1 MSNSSFKLSALAIA
15 CGLALSA
22 CSSGGGDAPSVKPTP
37 TVPGASNPAPGQ
49 GGKVETP
56 SSGQN
61 GSSVP
66 TPPGAGGSAGSEST
80 TPPSHNH
87 HEGGSAGSESMT
99 PPNHNHHEGG
109 SAGSESTTPP
119 NHNHHEGGSA
129 GSESTTP
136 PNHNHHEGGS
146 AGSESTTPPNHN
158 HHEGGSAGS
167 ESTTPP
173 SHNHHEG
180 GSAGSESTTPPNHNH
195 HEGSSTGGNTT
206 QPSSADKAYDAAKAK
221 FEESW
226 GKGAKGNDY
235 SAQQIDSKDDFL
247 AGQKTELEGST
258 SAYKAAAKKAV
269 EGKYATEADRK
280 AAVEA
285 AEEAK
290 EKAGQYLSGIERD
303 RKVAE
308 QWKTTAEKALA
319 EAEKMLVAKPDD
331 ATAKEYKEKAEA
343 LKIRADQFLKKY
355 QTADAQALKTEAERL
370 ATEAN
375 ATTVKTADTSTK
387 PAPEAGDQ
395 DSGDQDS
402 DDQDSDDQDSDDQDS
417 GSQGGAST
425 HPANPKPSA
434 PAASPLKTGELG
446 EKYFYGEGEI
456 TKLVI
461 NGETIDLT
469 VANERLSSRAQLWTD
484 FGKIITSKGFEN
496 LIYGAAK
503 LADGSY
509 ALFVQGKLSDS
520 LPTGTATYSGDVLN
534 FRSRNLTEGNWFDE
548 GNSFRTLGSF
558 TATVDFARKSLNGE
572 INSRDGL
579 FMGTQGF
586 EGRLDGSR
594 FTGTWKNGEK
604 GSISG
609 GFYGANAAEM
619 AGRYSYV
626 KDAPEKAGKWTNN
639 SFGVF
644 GGKKA
649 Q

>member
-66 TPPGAGGSAGSEST
+66 TTPGA
-80 TPPSHNH
+80 
-87 HEGGSAGSESMT
+87 
-99 PPNHNHHEGG
+99 
-109 SAGSESTTPP
+109 
-119 NHNHHEGGSA
+119 
-129 GSESTTP
+129 
-136 PNHNHHEGGS
+136 GGS

-180 GSAGSESTTPPNHNH
+180 GSAGSESTTPPSHNHHEGGSAGSESTTPPNHNH
-195 HEGSSTGGNTT
+195 HEGSPTGGDTT
-206 QPSSADKAYDAAKAK
+206 QPPSADKAYDAAKAK

-235 SAQQIDSKDDFL
+235 SAQQIDSKDEFL

-258 SAYKAAAKKAV
+258 SAYEAAAKKAM
-269 EGKYATEADRK
+269 EGKYTTEADRK
-280 AAVEA
+280 AAVKA

-290 EKAGQYLSGIERD
+290 EKAGQYLSNIERT
-303 RKVAE
+303 RKDAE
-308 QWKTTAEKALA
+308 QWKTSAEKALA

-343 LKIRADQFLKKY
+343 LKTRADQFLKKY
-355 QTADAQALKTEAERL
+355 QTADAQALKTKAERL
-370 ATEAN
+370 VTEVN
-375 ATTVKTADTSTK
+375 ATTVKTADTPTTSA
-387 PAPEAGDQ
+387 PAAGDQ

-402 DDQDSDDQDSDDQDS
+402 DGQDSDGQDSDGQDS

-425 HPANPKPSA
+425 PSANPKPSA
-434 PAASPLKTGELG
+434 PAASPLKIGELG

-469 VANERLSSRAQLWTD
+469 VANERLSSRTQLWTD

-520 LPTGTATYSGDVLN
+520 LPSGTATYKGDVLH
-534 FRSRNLTEGNWFDE
+534 FRSRNLTEGENWFSE
-548 GNSFRTLGSF
+548 GNTLRSAGSF
-558 TATVDFARKSLNGE
+558 TAEVNFAGKSLNGK
-572 INSRDGL
+572 INSGDGS
-579 FMGTQGF
+579 FMGTQEFKGS
-586 EGRLDGSR
+586 LDGSR

>member
-66 TPPGAGGSAGSEST
+66 TTPGVGGSAGSESTTPPNHNHHEGGSAGNESTTPPNHNHHEGGSAGNESTTPPKHNHHEGGSAGNEST

-87 HEGGSAGSESMT
+87 HEGGSAG
-99 PPNHNHHEGG
+99 N
-109 SAGSESTTPP
+109 ESTTPP

-136 PNHNHHEGGS
+136 PNHNHHEG
-146 AGSESTTPPNHN
+146 STT
-158 HHEGGSAGS
+158 GGD
-167 ESTTPP
+167 
-173 SHNHHEG
+173 
-180 GSAGSESTTPPNHNH
+180 
-195 HEGSSTGGNTT
+195 TT
-206 QPSSADKAYDAAKAK
+206 QPPSADKAYDAAKAK

-247 AGQKTELEGST
+247 AGQKTELEGFT
-258 SAYKAAAKKAV
+258 SAYEAAAKKAV

-280 AAVEA
+280 DAVEA

>member
-22 CSSGGGDAPSVKPTP
+22 CSSGGAPSVKPTP

-49 GGKVETP
+49 GGNVETP

-87 HEGGSAGSESMT
+87 HEGGSAG
-99 PPNHNHHEGG
+99 N
-109 SAGSESTTPP
+109 ESTTPP

-146 AGSESTTPPNHN
+146 AGN
-158 HHEGGSAGS
+158 
-167 ESTTPP
+167 
-173 SHNHHEG
+173 
-180 GSAGSESTTPPNHNH
+180 ESTTPPNHNH

-206 QPSSADKAYDAAKAK
+206 QPPSADKAYDAAKAK

-280 AAVEA
+280 AAVKA

-290 EKAGQYLSGIERD
+290 EQAGQYLSNIERT
-303 RKVAE
+303 RKEAE
-308 QWKTTAEKALA
+308 QWKTSAEKALA

-370 ATEAN
+370 VTEVN

-402 DDQDSDDQDSDDQDS
+402 GDQDSGDQDSGDQDSGDQDS
-417 GSQGGAST
+417 GSQGGASP
-425 HPANPKPSA
+425 HPANPEPSA

-446 EKYFYGEGEI
+446 EKYFDGEGEI
-456 TKLVI
+456 TTLVI
-461 NGETIDLT
+461 NGKTIDLT
-469 VANERLSSRAQLWTD
+469 VANTQLSRRAPLWTD
-484 FGKIITSKGFEN
+484 FDKIITSQGFKN

-520 LPTGTATYSGDVLN
+520 LPTGTATYSGDVLH
-534 FRSRNLTEGNWFDE
+534 FRSRNLTGDENWFDE
-548 GNSFRTLGSF
+548 GNTYRTVGSF
-558 TATVDFARKSLNGE
+558 TAKVDFAGKSLSGE
-572 INSRDGL
+572 INSRDP
-579 FMGTQGF
+579 FNMGTKEFKGS
-586 EGRLDGSR
+586 LDGSR
-594 FTGTWKNGEK
+594 FTGTWKSGEE

-609 GFYGANAAEM
+609 GFYGTHAAEM

-626 KDAPEKAGKWTNN
+626 KDAPEKANKYTTNN

-644 GGKKA
+644 GGKKT

>member
-37 TVPGASNPAPGQ
+37 TVPGASNPASGQ

-87 HEGGSAGSESMT
+87 HEGS
-99 PPNHNHHEGG
+99 P
-109 SAGSESTTPP
+109 
-119 NHNHHEGGSA
+119 
-129 GSESTTP
+129 
-136 PNHNHHEGGS
+136 
-146 AGSESTTPPNHN
+146 
-158 HHEGGSAGS
+158 
-167 ESTTPP
+167 
-173 SHNHHEG
+173 
-180 GSAGSESTTPPNHNH
+180 
-195 HEGSSTGGNTT
+195 TGGDTT
-206 QPSSADKAYDAAKAK
+206 QPPSADKAYDAAKEK
-221 FEESW
+221 FDKLW
-226 GKGAKGNDY
+226 GENAQVNDD
-235 SAQQIDSKDDFL
+235 SARQIDSKDDFL
-247 AGQKTELEGST
+247 AGQKTELEGYT
-258 SAYKAAAKKAV
+258 SAYEAAAKKAV

-308 QWKTTAEKALA
+308 QWKTSAEKALA
-319 EAEKMLVAKPDD
+319 EAEEMLKAKPDD
-331 ATAKEYKEKAEA
+331 ATAKEYKGKAEA

-355 QTADAQALKTEAERL
+355 QTADAQALKTKAERL
-370 ATEAN
+370 VTEAN
-375 ATTVKTADTSTK
+375 ATTVKTADTPTTS
-387 PAPEAGDQ
+387 APVAGDQ

-402 DDQDSDDQDSDDQDS
+402 GDQDSNDQDSDDQDS

-425 HPANPKPSA
+425 HPANPEPSA

-446 EKYFYGEGEI
+446 EKYFDGEGEI

-461 NGETIDLT
+461 NGETIDLK
-469 VANERLSSRAQLWTD
+469 VADERISSRVQLWTD
-484 FGKIITSKGFEN
+484 FNKIITSQGFKN

-520 LPTGTATYSGDVLN
+520 LPGGTVTYSGDVLH
-534 FRSRNLTEGNWFDE
+534 FRSRNLTEGGNWFDA
-548 GNSFRTLGSF
+548 GNTYRTLGSF
-558 TATVDFARKSLNGE
+558 TATVDFAGKSLNGK
-572 INSRDGL
+572 INSGDGSY
-579 FMGTQGF
+579 MGTQRF
-586 EGRLDGSR
+586 EGSLNGNR

-609 GFYGANAAEM
+609 GFYGDNAAEM

-626 KDAPEKAGKWTNN
+626 KDEPKQATTYTNN

-644 GGKKA
+644 GGKKTP
-649 Q
+649 

>member
-66 TPPGAGGSAGSEST
+66 TTPGA
-80 TPPSHNH
+80 
-87 HEGGSAGSESMT
+87 
-99 PPNHNHHEGG
+99 
-109 SAGSESTTPP
+109 
-119 NHNHHEGGSA
+119 
-129 GSESTTP
+129 
-136 PNHNHHEGGS
+136 GGS

-180 GSAGSESTTPPNHNH
+180 GSAGSESTTPPSHNHHEGGSAGSESTTPPNHNH
-195 HEGSSTGGNTT
+195 HEGSPTGGDTT
-206 QPSSADKAYDAAKAK
+206 QPPSADKAYDAAKAK

-235 SAQQIDSKDDFL
+235 SAQQIDSKDEFL

-258 SAYKAAAKKAV
+258 SAYEAAAKKAM
-269 EGKYATEADRK
+269 EGKYTTEADRK
-280 AAVEA
+280 AAVKA

-290 EKAGQYLSGIERD
+290 EKAGQYLSNIERT
-303 RKVAE
+303 RKDAE
-308 QWKTTAEKALA
+308 QWKTSAEKALA

-343 LKIRADQFLKKY
+343 LKTRADQFLKKY
-355 QTADAQALKTEAERL
+355 QTADAQALKTKAERL
-370 ATEAN
+370 VTEVN
-375 ATTVKTADTSTK
+375 ATTVKTADTPTTSA
-387 PAPEAGDQ
+387 PAAGDQ

-402 DDQDSDDQDSDDQDS
+402 DGQDSDGQDS

-425 HPANPKPSA
+425 PSANPKPSA
-434 PAASPLKTGELG
+434 PAASPLKIGELG

-469 VANERLSSRAQLWTD
+469 VANERLSSRTQLWTD

-520 LPTGTATYSGDVLN
+520 LPSGTATYKGDVLH
-534 FRSRNLTEGNWFDE
+534 FRSRNLTEGENWFSE
-548 GNSFRTLGSF
+548 GNTLRSAGSF
-558 TATVDFARKSLNGE
+558 TAEVNFAGKSLNGK
-572 INSRDGL
+572 INSGDGS
-579 FMGTQGF
+579 FMGTQEFKGS
-586 EGRLDGSR
+586 LDGSR

>member
-22 CSSGGGDAPSVKPTP
+22 CSSGGGGDAPSVKPTP
-37 TVPGASNPAPGQ
+37 TVPGASNPASGQ
-49 GGKVETP
+49 GGNVETP

-61 GSSVP
+61 GSSVSNP
-66 TPPGAGGSAGSEST
+66 SGA
-80 TPPSHNH
+80 
-87 HEGGSAGSESMT
+87 
-99 PPNHNHHEGG
+99 
-109 SAGSESTTPP
+109 
-119 NHNHHEGGSA
+119 
-129 GSESTTP
+129 
-136 PNHNHHEGGS
+136 
-146 AGSESTTPPNHN
+146 
-158 HHEGGSAGS
+158 
-167 ESTTPP
+167 
-173 SHNHHEG
+173 G

-195 HEGSSTGGNTT
+195 HEGSSTGGDTT
-206 QPSSADKAYDAAKAK
+206 QPPSADKAYDAAKEK
-221 FEESW
+221 FDKLW
-226 GKGAKGNDY
+226 GENAQVNDD
-235 SAQQIDSKDDFL
+235 SARKIDSKDEFL
-247 AGQKTELEGST
+247 ADQKTELEDS
-258 SAYKAAAKKAV
+258 SNAYKEAAKKAV

-280 AAVEA
+280 AAVKA

-290 EKAGQYLSGIERD
+290 EQAGQYLSRIEGY
-303 RKVAE
+303 RKEAE

-319 EAEKMLVAKPDD
+319 EAEKMLAAKPDD

-343 LKIRADQFLKKY
+343 LKVRADQFLKKY
-355 QTADAQALKTEAERL
+355 QAADAQALKTEAERL
-370 ATEAN
+370 VTEAN
-375 ATTVKTADTSTK
+375 ASTVKTADTPTTSA
-387 PAPEAGDQ
+387 PAAGDQ
-395 DSGDQDS
+395 DSDG
-402 DDQDSDDQDSDDQDS
+402 QDSDDQDS
-417 GSQGGAST
+417 GSQGGASN
-425 HPANPKPSA
+425 HPAHPEPSA
-434 PAASPLKTGELG
+434 PAASPLKTGDLG

-461 NGETIDLT
+461 NGKTIDLT
-469 VANERLSSRAQLWTD
+469 VANTQLSRRAPLWTD
-484 FGKIITSKGFEN
+484 FDKIITSQGFKN

-520 LPTGTATYSGDVLN
+520 LPGDTVTYSGDVLH
-534 FRSRNLTEGNWFDE
+534 FRSRNLTEGENWFDG

-594 FTGTWKNGEK
+594 FTGTWKNGEN

-609 GFYGANAAEM
+609 GFYGDNAAEM

-644 GGKKA
+644 GGKKTP
-649 Q
+649 

>member
-87 HEGGSAGSESMT
+87 HEGGSAG
-99 PPNHNHHEGG
+99 N
-109 SAGSESTTPP
+109 
-119 NHNHHEGGSA
+119 
-129 GSESTTP
+129 
-136 PNHNHHEGGS
+136 
-146 AGSESTTPPNHN
+146 
-158 HHEGGSAGS
+158 

-206 QPSSADKAYDAAKAK
+206 QPPSADKAYDAAKAK

-235 SAQQIDSKDDFL
+235 SAQQIDSKDEFL

-280 AAVEA
+280 AAVKA

-290 EKAGQYLSGIERD
+290 EKAGQYLSNIERT
-303 RKVAE
+303 RKDAE
-308 QWKTTAEKALA
+308 QWKTSAEKALA
-319 EAEKMLVAKPDD
+319 EAEEMLKAKPDD

-402 DDQDSDDQDSDDQDS
+402 DDQDSDDQDSDGQDS

-425 HPANPKPSA
+425 PSANPKPSA
-434 PAASPLKTGELG
+434 PATSPLKTGELG

-469 VANERLSSRAQLWTD
+469 VANEQLSRRTQLWTD

-520 LPTGTATYSGDVLN
+520 LPGGTATYSGDVLH
-534 FRSRNLTEGNWFDE
+534 FRSRNLTEGENWFSE
-548 GNSFRTLGSF
+548 GNTLRSAGSF
-558 TATVDFARKSLNGE
+558 TAEVNFAGKSLNGK
-572 INSRDGL
+572 INSGDGS
-579 FMGTQGF
+579 FMGTQEFKGS
-586 EGRLDGSR
+586 LDGSR

-626 KDAPEKAGKWTNN
+626 PDAPENARSWTNN

-644 GGKKA
+644 GGKK

>member
-66 TPPGAGGSAGSEST
+66 TTPGV
-80 TPPSHNH
+80 
-87 HEGGSAGSESMT
+87 
-99 PPNHNHHEGG
+99 GG

-129 GSESTTP
+129 G
-136 PNHNHHEGGS
+136 N
-146 AGSESTTPPNHN
+146 
-158 HHEGGSAGS
+158 
-167 ESTTPP
+167 
-173 SHNHHEG
+173 
-180 GSAGSESTTPPNHNH
+180 ESTTPPNHNH
-195 HEGSSTGGNTT
+195 HEGSTTGGDTT
-206 QPSSADKAYDAAKAK
+206 QPPSADKAYDAAKAK

-280 AAVEA
+280 AAVKA

-290 EKAGQYLSGIERD
+290 EKAGQYLSNIERT
-303 RKVAE
+303 RKDAE
-308 QWKTTAEKALA
+308 QWKTSAEKALA
-319 EAEKMLVAKPDD
+319 EAEEMLKAKPDD

-469 VANERLSSRAQLWTD
+469 VANERLSSRTQLWTD

-520 LPTGTATYSGDVLN
+520 LPRGTATYKGDVLH
-534 FRSRNLTEGNWFDE
+534 FRSRNLTEGENWFSE
-548 GNSFRTLGSF
+548 GNTLRSAGSF
-558 TATVDFARKSLNGE
+558 TATVDFSGKSLNGK
-572 INSRDGL
+572 INSGDGS
-579 FMGTQGF
+579 FMGTQEFKGS
-586 EGRLDGSR
+586 LDGNR

-609 GFYGANAAEM
+609 GFYGTNAAEM

>member
-37 TVPGASNPAPGQ
+37 TVPGESNPASGQ
-49 GGKVETP
+49 GGNVETP

-66 TPPGAGGSAGSEST
+66 TPPGAGGSS
-80 TPPSHNH
+80 
-87 HEGGSAGSESMT
+87 
-99 PPNHNHHEGG
+99 
-109 SAGSESTTPP
+109 
-119 NHNHHEGGSA
+119 
-129 GSESTTP
+129 
-136 PNHNHHEGGS
+136 
-146 AGSESTTPPNHN
+146 
-158 HHEGGSAGS
+158 
-167 ESTTPP
+167 
-173 SHNHHEG
+173 
-180 GSAGSESTTPPNHNH
+180 GSESTTPPNHNH
-195 HEGSSTGGNTT
+195 HEGSPTGGDTT
-206 QPSSADKAYDAAKAK
+206 QPPSADKAYDVVKAK
-221 FEESW
+221 FEELW
-226 GKGAKGNDY
+226 GKGANGNDY
-235 SAQQIDSKDDFL
+235 SDQQIDSKDVYL
-247 AGQKTELEGST
+247 AGLKTELEGYT
-258 SAYKAAAKKAV
+258 SAYEAAAKKAV
-269 EGKYATEADRK
+269 EGKYATEADRQ
-280 AAVEA
+280 AAVKA

-343 LKIRADQFLKKY
+343 LKVRADQFLDKY
-355 QTADAQALKTEAERL
+355 KAAEAQALKTEAERL
-370 ATEAN
+370 VTEAN
-375 ATTVKTADTSTK
+375 ASTVKTADTPTT
-387 PAPEAGDQ
+387 PAPEAGNQ

-402 DDQDSDDQDSDDQDS
+402 DDQDSDDQDS
-417 GSQGGAST
+417 GNQGGASN
-425 HPANPKPSA
+425 HPAHPEPSA

-446 EKYFYGEGEI
+446 EKYFDGEGEI

-461 NGETIDLT
+461 NGKAIDLT
-469 VANERLSSRAQLWTD
+469 VANERLSRNKQLWTD
-484 FGKIITSKGFEN
+484 FDKIITSKGFEN

-520 LPTGTATYSGDVLN
+520 LPGGMVTYSGDVLH
-534 FRSRNLTEGNWFDE
+534 FRSRNLTEGENWFDA
-548 GNSFRTLGSF
+548 GNSYSTRGSF
-558 TATVDFARKSLNGE
+558 TATVDFAGKSLNGK
-572 INSRDGL
+572 INSGDGA
-579 FMGTQGF
+579 FMGTQEF
-586 EGRLDGSR
+586 TGSLNGNR

-609 GFYGANAAEM
+609 GFYGDNAAEM

-626 KDAPEKAGKWTNN
+626 KDAPEKANKYITNN

-644 GGKKA
+644 GGKKT

>member
-66 TPPGAGGSAGSEST
+66 TTPGV
-80 TPPSHNH
+80 
-87 HEGGSAGSESMT
+87 GGSAGSESMT
-99 PPNHNHHEGG
+99 PPNHNHHEG
-109 SAGSESTTPP
+109 STT
-119 NHNHHEGGSA
+119 GGD
-129 GSESTTP
+129 
-136 PNHNHHEGGS
+136 
-146 AGSESTTPPNHN
+146 
-158 HHEGGSAGS
+158 
-167 ESTTPP
+167 
-173 SHNHHEG
+173 
-180 GSAGSESTTPPNHNH
+180 
-195 HEGSSTGGNTT
+195 TT
-206 QPSSADKAYDAAKAK
+206 QPPSADKAYDAAKAK

-235 SAQQIDSKDDFL
+235 SAQQIDSKDESL
-247 AGQKTELEGST
+247 AGWKTELEGFT
-258 SAYKAAAKKAV
+258 SAYEAAAKKAV

-308 QWKTTAEKALA
+308 QWKTSAEKALA
-319 EAEKMLVAKPDD
+319 EAEEMLKAKPDD

-469 VANERLSSRAQLWTD
+469 VANERLSSRTQLWTD

-520 LPTGTATYSGDVLN
+520 LPGGTATYKGDVLH
-534 FRSRNLTEGNWFDE
+534 FRSRNLTEGENWFSD
-548 GNSFRTLGSF
+548 GNTFRSAGSF
-558 TATVDFARKSLNGE
+558 TAEVNFAGKSLSGK
-572 INSRDGL
+572 INSGDGSY
-579 FMGTQGF
+579 MGTQEFKGS
-586 EGRLDGSR
+586 LDGNR

>member
-37 TVPGASNPAPGQ
+37 TVPGASNPASGQ

-80 TPPSHNH
+80 TPPNQNH
-87 HEGGSAGSESMT
+87 HEGGSAG
-99 PPNHNHHEGG
+99 G
-109 SAGSESTTPP
+109 
-119 NHNHHEGGSA
+119 
-129 GSESTTP
+129 
-136 PNHNHHEGGS
+136 
-146 AGSESTTPPNHN
+146 
-158 HHEGGSAGS
+158 

-195 HEGSSTGGNTT
+195 HEGSPTGGDTT
-206 QPSSADKAYDAAKAK
+206 QPPSADKAYDAAKAK

-226 GKGAKGNDY
+226 GKGANGNDY
-235 SAQQIDSKDDFL
+235 SDQQIDSKDVYL
-247 AGQKTELEGST
+247 AGLKTELKGYT
-258 SAYKAAAKKAV
+258 SAYEAAAGKAV

-285 AEEAK
+285 AKEAK

-319 EAEKMLVAKPDD
+319 EAEKMLAAKPDD
-331 ATAKEYKEKAEA
+331 TTAKEYKEKAEA
-343 LKIRADQFLKKY
+343 LKVRADQFLKKY
-355 QTADAQALKTEAERL
+355 QAAEAQALKTKAERL
-370 ATEAN
+370 VTEAN
-375 ATTVKTADTSTK
+375 ASTVKTADTPTTH
-387 PAPEAGDQ
+387 APEAGDQ

-402 DDQDSDDQDSDDQDS
+402 NDQDS

-425 HPANPKPSA
+425 PSANPESSA

-446 EKYFYGEGEI
+446 EKYFDGEGEI

-461 NGETIDLT
+461 NGETINLA
-469 VANERLSSRAQLWTD
+469 VADEQLSSRVQLWTD
-484 FGKIITSKGFEN
+484 FDKIITSKGFEN

-520 LPTGTATYSGDVLN
+520 LPGGTVTYSGDVLH
-534 FRSRNLTEGNWFDE
+534 FRSRNLTEGENWFGN

-609 GFYGANAAEM
+609 GFYGDNAAEM

-626 KDAPEKAGKWTNN
+626 KDEPEKAGKWTNN

-644 GGKKA
+644 GGKKT

>member
-61 GSSVP
+61 GSSV
-66 TPPGAGGSAGSEST
+66 TTTPGA
-80 TPPSHNH
+80 
-87 HEGGSAGSESMT
+87 
-99 PPNHNHHEGG
+99 
-109 SAGSESTTPP
+109 
-119 NHNHHEGGSA
+119 
-129 GSESTTP
+129 
-136 PNHNHHEGGS
+136 GGS

-195 HEGSSTGGNTT
+195 HEGSPTGGDTT
-206 QPSSADKAYDAAKAK
+206 QPPSADKAYDAAKAK

-235 SAQQIDSKDDFL
+235 SAQQIDSKDEFL

-258 SAYKAAAKKAV
+258 SAYEAAAKKAV

-280 AAVEA
+280 AAVKA

-290 EKAGQYLSGIERD
+290 EKAGQYLSNIERT
-303 RKVAE
+303 RKDAE
-308 QWKTTAEKALA
+308 QWKTSAEKALA
-319 EAEKMLVAKPDD
+319 EAEEMLKAKPDD

-425 HPANPKPSA
+425 PSANPKPSA
-434 PAASPLKTGELG
+434 PAASPLKIGELG

-469 VANERLSSRAQLWTD
+469 VANERLSSRTQLWTD

-520 LPTGTATYSGDVLN
+520 LPSGTATYKGDVLH
-534 FRSRNLTEGNWFDE
+534 FRSRNLTEGENWFSE
-548 GNSFRTLGSF
+548 GNTLRSAGSF
-558 TATVDFARKSLNGE
+558 TAEVNFAGKSLNGK
-572 INSRDGL
+572 INSGDGS
-579 FMGTQGF
+579 FMGTQEFKGS
-586 EGRLDGSR
+586 LDGSR

>member
-66 TPPGAGGSAGSEST
+66 TTPGA
-80 TPPSHNH
+80 
-87 HEGGSAGSESMT
+87 
-99 PPNHNHHEGG
+99 
-109 SAGSESTTPP
+109 
-119 NHNHHEGGSA
+119 
-129 GSESTTP
+129 
-136 PNHNHHEGGS
+136 GGS

-195 HEGSSTGGNTT
+195 HEGSSTGGDTT
-206 QPSSADKAYDAAKAK
+206 QPPSADKAYDAAKAK

-235 SAQQIDSKDDFL
+235 SAQQIDSKDEFL

-258 SAYKAAAKKAV
+258 SAYEAAAKKAV

-280 AAVEA
+280 AAVKA

-290 EKAGQYLSGIERD
+290 EKAGQYLSNIERT
-303 RKVAE
+303 RKDAE
-308 QWKTTAEKALA
+308 QWKTSAEKALA

-343 LKIRADQFLKKY
+343 LKTRADQFLKKY

-387 PAPEAGDQ
+387 PAPAAGDQ

-434 PAASPLKTGELG
+434 PAASPLKIGELG

-469 VANERLSSRAQLWTD
+469 VANERLSSRTQLWTD

-520 LPTGTATYSGDVLN
+520 LPSGTATYKGDVLH
-534 FRSRNLTEGNWFDE
+534 FRSRNLTEGENWFSE
-548 GNSFRTLGSF
+548 GNTLRSAGSF
-558 TATVDFARKSLNGE
+558 TAEVNFAGKSLNGK
-572 INSRDGL
+572 INSGDGS
-579 FMGTQGF
+579 FMGTQEFKGS
-586 EGRLDGSR
+586 LDGSR